1 MLPCAIWQKRRK
13 IVSDI
18 MESFSISRAFSAAS
32 PLFAALLHTVN
43 QAFQGIAGCQR
54 TTSGSGIGSSAR
66 DCSRPPEGAS
76 SRSSWRAPIGPRERP
91 RPGPV

>member
-1 MLPCAIWQKRRK
+1 MLPIAIWQKRRK
-13 IVSDI
+13 IVSAI
-18 MESFSISRAFSAAS
+18 TESFGVSRAFSAAS

-43 QAFQGIAGCQR
+43 QAFQGIAGYRR

-66 DCSRPPEGAS
+66 DQSRPPDGAS

-91 RPGPV
+91 TPAPV